1 MYIGIPNFPCNE
13 KNGMENPTA
22 VKFFSSVIL
31 GIYNDWHS
39 FHKFIKNN
47 GRRKKVP
54 RKQVKQLK
62 QQIHIMH
69 WLYHYIYKHAHNSYP
84 V

>member
-1 MYIGIPNFPCNE
+1 MTDIHFINLS
-13 KNGMENPTA
+13 KIMEEE
-22 VKFFSSVIL
+22 
-31 GIYNDWHS
+31 
-39 FHKFIKNN
+39 
-47 GRRKKVP
+47 KKVP

-69 WLYHYIYKHAHNSYP
+69 WLYRYTYKHAHNSYP

>member
-31 GIYNDWHS
+31 GIYND
-39 FHKFIKNN
+39 
-47 GRRKKVP
+47 
-54 RKQVKQLK
+54 
-62 QQIHIMH
+62 
-69 WLYHYIYKHAHNSYP
+69 
-84 V
+84 